1 MARLLSVSV
10 GPPREV
16 ECKGKTVRTAVWKS
30 AVRRKVRKLNIDG
43 DGQGD
48 LVGHGSVNLAVA
60 VRLMVNR
67 APGFGNA
74 RYPDHDSAQT
84 MATYAFTV
92 SRPHQATTEESSQM
106 FSFFLSTAPRPRRH
120 LK

>member
-74 RYPDHDSAQT
+74 RLSRSRFGPDDGYVCIHCFQT
-84 MATYAFTV
+84 T
-92 SRPHQATTEESSQM
+92 SSYHRGKQPDVQ
-106 FSFFLSTAPRPRRH
+106 LLPQHRAAPT
-120 LK
+120 